1 MARKL
6 SFSGCD
12 AVQPGD
18 SMGVRIAKRRV
29 SLTAER
35 AEILNGKQITQELLA
50 ELMGVSRETIKK
62 WENGATSP
70 SIENIRKLCAVLDC
84 DYDYL
89 FGDINTPYRVGF
101 SLEEDTGLSP
111 EACATIHNIKH
122 YTEAIAGKSASD
134 MLVGTLD
141 AVLRSEDFIPLLKA
155 IALYSVMKNQPDNL
169 PEGDKK
175 PLPPPFDLYTE
186 AGRCGLHQQSTEAV
200 VRLSHYEVISRIE
213 GIIRFVAGGGARGE
227 H

>member
-6 SFSGCD
+6 SFFGCD

-29 SLTAER
+29 SLTTER

-50 ELMGVSRETIKK
+50 EWMGVSRETIKK

-89 FGDINTPYRVGF
+89 FGDISTPYRVGF

-122 YTEAIAGKSASD
+122 YTEATTGKNASNT
-134 MLVGTLD
+134 LVGTLD
-141 AVLRSEDFIPLLKA
+141 AVLRSEDFIPLLVA
-155 IALYSVMKNQPDNL
+155 MATYAEMKNQFDNL
-169 PEGDKK
+169 SEDDKK
-175 PLPPPFDLYTE
+175 PLPLPLELYKE
-186 AGRCGLHQQSTEAV
+186 VAKYRQFPQSFEAV
-200 VRLSHYEVISRIE
+200 VKLSHDEVTNRIE
-213 GIIRFVAGGGARGE
+213 GITQFVARGGARGE

>member
-6 SFSGCD
+6 SFFGCD

-50 ELMGVSRETIKK
+50 EWMGVSRETIKK

-111 EACATIHNIKH
+111 EACATIHNTKSF
-122 YTEAIAGKSASD
+122 TEAIAGKNASD
-134 MLVGTLD
+134 TLVGTLD
-141 AVLRSEDFIPLLKA
+141 AVLRSKDFIPLLTA
-155 IALYSVMKNQPDNL
+155 MATYAEMKNQFDNL
-169 PEGDKK
+169 PEDDKR
-175 PLPPPFDLYTE
+175 PLPLPLELYKE
-186 AGRCGLHQQSTEAV
+186 VAKYRQFPQSFSSV
-200 VRLSHYEVISRIE
+200 LRLSHDEVINHIERI
-213 GIIRFVAGGGARGE
+213 ICFVTGGGARGE

>member
-29 SLTAER
+29 SLTTER

-50 ELMGVSRETIKK
+50 EWMGVSRETIKK

-89 FGDINTPYRVGF
+89 FGDISTPYRVGF

-122 YTEAIAGKSASD
+122 YTEATAGKSAADS
-134 MLVGTLD
+134 LVGTLD
-141 AVLRSEDFIPLLKA
+141 AVLRSNDFIPLVTA
-155 IALYSVMKNQPDNL
+155 ITKYAAMKNQFDNF
-169 PEGDKK
+169 PEDDKR
-175 PLPPPFDLYTE
+175 PLPLPLELYKE
-186 AGRCGLHQQSTEAV
+186 VAKYRQFPQSFASV
-200 VRLSHYEVISRIE
+200 LRLSHDEVINCIERI
-213 GIIRFVAGGGARGE
+213 ICFVTGGDARGE

>member
-6 SFSGCD
+6 SFFGCN

-35 AEILNGKQITQELLA
+35 AGILNGKQITQELLA
-50 ELMGVSRETIKK
+50 EWMGVSRETIKK

-89 FGDINTPYRVGF
+89 FGDISTPYRVGF

-134 MLVGTLD
+134 TLVGTLD
-141 AVLRSEDFIPLLKA
+141 AVLRSEDFIPLLTA
-155 IALYSVMKNQPDNL
+155 MERYATTKNQFDHL
-169 PEGDKK
+169 PEDEKK
-175 PLPPPFDLYTE
+175 PLPLPLDLYKE
-186 AGRCGLHQQSTEAV
+186 VAAYGQFPQSLESV

-213 GIIRFVAGGGARGE
+213 GIIRFVAGGDARGE